1 MATYNY
7 KHINGAATTV
17 VSSVPAKLAK
27 ITINTTSGGA
37 ITVYDEAA
45 GAVVGSEIAIF
56 PTSADVGT
64 YKYDVETKKGIVI
77 VTEGTGDITV
87 SFGRN

>member
-1 MATYNY
+1 METYNY
-7 KHINGAATTV
+7 NHINGDATTI

-37 ITVYDEAA
+37 ITVYDDASAA
-45 GAVVGSEIAIF
+45 TGGREIAIF
-56 PTSADVGT
+56 PTSAGVGT
-64 YKYDVETKKGIVI
+64 YEYNIETKRGIVI
-77 VTEGTGDITV
+77 VTAGAGDITI